1 MNSVWSTLPRDV
13 LRSVLLY
20 DGQIVY
26 RDGMYIN
33 RIPKDDPRYNT
44 LSNIPYIIP
53 TCFST
58 SGGYYGLIVRLD
70 ATTSIYKQFNGG
82 GVGNNPGLL
91 ELSPL
96 LDIGRY
102 TYSYAMVYGI
112 CYSVYTIK
120 MPPPRVLSPS
130 SM

>member
-33 RIPKDDPRYNT
+33 RIPKDDPRYNM
-44 LSNIPYIIP
+44 LRNIPCIIP

-70 ATTSIYKQFNGG
+70 ATTSIYKQFTG
-82 GVGNNPGLL
+82 GVGNNPGRL

-96 LDIGRY
+96 LDSGHY

-120 MPPPRVLSPS
+120 IPPQIPIVLS
-130 SM
+130 M